1 MLPHNITP
9 DKLRLFAGLLASP
22 GKDSLAVLI
31 ELSADNPWLQA
42 AVAELQGMA
51 LDYWQAEHTR
61 LFINGHPKTC
71 CPPFQSVYRHGV
83 MNGAICEDI
92 EQFYQS
98 IGLET
103 IDGLPPDYLGVLLEC
118 AAYLAEQQPVDVQ
131 QWEQLWQNHIVPWV
145 PRFADDLQSHSELI
159 LYQQLGIKLKALF

>member
-1 MLPHNITP
+1 MLPNNITP

-22 GKDSLAVLI
+22 SKDSLAVLI
-31 ELSADNPWLQA
+31 ELTMENLWLQP
-42 AVAELQGMA
+42 AVAELQQMA

-92 EQFYQS
+92 ERFYQS

-118 AAYLAEQQPVDVQ
+118 AAYLAEQQPVDAE
-131 QWEQLWQNHIVPWV
+131 QWQQLWQNHIVPWV
-145 PRFADDLQSHSELI
+145 PRFAEDLQSHSELI
-159 LYQQLGIKLKALF
+159 LYRQLGVKLKELF

>member
-1 MLPHNITP
+1 MLPNNITP
-9 DKLRLFAGLLASP
+9 DKLRLFAGLLAAP
-22 GKDSLAVLI
+22 GKDSLTVLI
-31 ELSADNPWLQA
+31 ELATEHSWLQPA
-42 AVAELQGMA
+42 IAELQEIA

-61 LFINGHPKTC
+61 LFINGHPQTC

-83 MNGAICEDI
+83 MNGAICEAI

-118 AAYLAEQQPVDVQ
+118 AAYLAEQQPCEAK
-131 QWEQLWQNHIVPWV
+131 QWEQLWQNHLIPWV
-145 PRFADDLQSHSELI
+145 PKFAADLHSHSELI
-159 LYQQLGIKLKALF
+159 LYQQLGVKLKELF

>member
-1 MLPHNITP
+1 MLPNNITP

-22 GKDSLAVLI
+22 SKDSLAVLI
-31 ELSADNPWLQA
+31 ELTIENLWLQP
-42 AVAELQGMA
+42 AVVELQQMA

-61 LFINGHPKTC
+61 LFINGHPQTC

-92 EQFYQS
+92 ERFYQS

-118 AAYLAEQQPVDVQ
+118 AAYLAEQQPVDVE
-131 QWEQLWQNHIVPWV
+131 QWQQLWQNHIVPWV
-145 PRFADDLQSHSELI
+145 PRFAEDLQSHSELI
-159 LYQQLGIKLKALF
+159 LYQQLGVKLKELF

>member
-1 MLPHNITP
+1 MLPNNITP

-22 GKDSLAVLI
+22 SKDSLAVLI
-31 ELSADNPWLQA
+31 ELTIENLWLQP
-42 AVAELQGMA
+42 AVAELQQMA

-92 EQFYQS
+92 ERFYQS

-118 AAYLAEQQPVDVQ
+118 AAYLAEQQPVDAE
-131 QWEQLWQNHIVPWV
+131 QWQQLWQNHIVPWV
-145 PRFADDLQSHSELI
+145 PRFAEDLQSHSELI
-159 LYQQLGIKLKALF
+159 LYRQLGVKLKELF